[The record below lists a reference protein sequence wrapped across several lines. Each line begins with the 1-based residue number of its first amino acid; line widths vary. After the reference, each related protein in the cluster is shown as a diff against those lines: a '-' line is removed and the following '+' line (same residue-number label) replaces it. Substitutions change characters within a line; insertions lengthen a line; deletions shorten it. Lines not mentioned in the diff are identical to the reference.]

1 MDDRFKEYLEKQ
13 GLKKQTAIN
22 YLGKLKQLLK
32 RAEVVGKNID
42 TMSLDELYQ
51 FKNQYKEEGFALATI
66 KQHFVSLKYYY
77 RFIGRK
83 NNPAVKM
90 RFEKRQ
96 QTLPT
101 NQLTLHEM
109 LDLYR
114 SYPVYTM
121 KDKRDVVILG
131 VMIFQGLKRAE
142 VEQLELHHID
152 TSEGTIYIPS
162 TSQTNSRTI
171 KLEAIQMECLLDYI
185 YDIREKLLQEK
196 KKETN
201 RLFFSLGTGTKMD
214 NVLQHS
220 LQTLRMKNKYFKSFT
235 QLRESRIS
243 LWIQENGIRKTQYL
257 SGMKYASSLER
268 YQTKDIEKLR
278 QKISLVHPMER
289 I

>member
-1 MDDRFKEYLEKQ
+1 MDNKFKEYLEKQ
-13 GLKKQTAIN
+13 GLKKQTAVN

-32 RAEVVGKNID
+32 RAEEVGKNID

-77 RFIGRK
+77 GFIGRK
-83 NNPAVKM
+83 DNPAVKM
-90 RFEKRQ
+90 KFEKRQ

-114 SYPVYTM
+114 SYPVYTI
-121 KDKRDVVILG
+121 KDKRDIVILG

-220 LQTLRMKNKYFKSFT
+220 LQILRTKNKYFKSFT

-243 LWIQENGIRKTQYL
+243 LWITENGIRKTQYL

-268 YQTKDIEKLR
+268 YQTKDIEQLR
-278 QKISLVHPMER
+278 QKLSIAHPMER